1 MKKTGTF
8 ICLISER
15 RFKKVNSLG
24 TDEIIE
30 KTVEKYSPS
39 MLRAAFSVLRNTHD
53 AEDAVQEA
61 FVKLVRLKPSFNDES
76 HEKAWLLRVTI
87 NNAKNIRR
95 SFSRQGTSLDEN
107 LPFTYTENTD
117 VLNEVLSLPEK
128 YRVVIHLYYYEGY
141 SIKEIAEILN
151 KPASTVGTLLSRGRN
166 MLKTFLRG

>member
-1 MKKTGTF
+1 M
-8 ICLISER
+8 
-15 RFKKVNSLG
+15 NSLG

-61 FVKLVRLKPSFNDES
+61 FVKLVRLNPSFNDES
-76 HEKAWLLRVTI
+76 QEKAWLLRVTI

-95 SFSRQGTSLDEN
+95 SFARQGTSLDEN
-107 LPFTYTENTD
+107 LPFTYIENTD